1 MLTFKELGLS
11 PDLQKG
17 IDDLGFE
24 IPTPIQEKVIP
35 LVLQTEKDIVGLAQ
49 TGTGKTAAF
58 GLPIINQLNLG
69 DANVQALILSPTREL
84 CIQIANDLKGYS
96 KHMQGVR
103 IVPVYGGA
111 SIEAQIRDLRRG
123 AHIIAA
129 TPGRILDLL
138 KRKVAKIENI
148 KTVVLDEADEMLNM
162 GFREDL
168 DKILESTPD
177 EKRTLLFSATMPNDV
192 ARIAKNYMQDPEKV
206 TIGTQNAGAE
216 NVRHI
221 FYQVHARDR
230 YLALK
235 RIADINPNIY
245 GIVFCR
251 TRAETKDVADK
262 LIKDG
267 YNADALHGDL
277 SQAQRDY
284 VMKRFRERTIQ
295 MLVATDV
302 AARGI
307 DVDDISHVVNYNL
320 PDELPVYTHRSGR
333 TGRANKSG
341 ICISILNYREKSRVP
356 QIERL
361 IKKKMEKMD
370 IPSGRQI
377 CNKQLFNIIDR
388 MERVEVDEEQIA
400 PFMDA
405 VNKKLEWLSKEEI
418 VKRFLSL
425 EFNRFLEYYK
435 NAPDLNA
442 KAESGI
448 SRRDSDRG
456 GRSQGRGFVR
466 RKGGGDYSRFFINI
480 GKKDRIDPK
489 GIIGMINDFTRD
501 RDIAVGSIDILDN
514 FSFFEVDSASTEKI
528 INSFAGRKHNGRSV
542 SVEPAEEKKSKSD
555 RGGRGKFKKDRK
567 PFSDKGDRFKKEK
580 KSGKKK
586 SGKKLY

>member
-377 CNKQLFNIIDR
+377 CNKQLFNLIDR

-456 GRSQGRGFVR
+456 GRNQGRGFVK

-542 SVEPAEEKKSKSD
+542 SVEPAEEKKSKPD

-567 PFSDKGDRFKKEK
+567 SFSDKGDRFKKEK